1 MVLNADKCHSLI
13 VGFNEPFVCF
23 SVNDISKHE
32 NHTGVAKLKE
42 AFKSFG
48 NFDFPKAIPKDKSK
62 LINSKK
68 ATGTDKIPNKLV
80 KLAANIIDCHICN
93 NSDSEY
99 FVKCLD
105 L

>member
-1 MVLNADKCHSLI
+1 MNYFYVFLSTIFQNIK
-13 VGFNEPFVCF
+13 
-23 SVNDISKHE
+23 
-32 NHTGVAKLKE
+32 NHRGVAEIKE
-42 AFKSFG
+42 TYKSLR
-48 NFDFPKAIPKDKSK
+48 NSDFSKTIPKDKSK
-62 LINSKK
+62 IINSKK
-68 ATGTDKIPNKLV
+68 ATGTDKIPYRLV